1 MSNRIKNTF
10 SEDKNFFIMKNKTF
24 DEILFNFCSINEE
37 NEIVIDYRYFKL
49 LCLTKSMNYDT
60 INEYV
65 IKLMQK
71 VLLNNSVF
79 VVHLCLKSL
88 TIADVDKHY
97 KFICKISEIL
107 KTTFPDKL
115 EKCFVYKAPFIF
127 SQLFTIISAFV
138 DKTTLDK
145 LELVK

>member
-79 VVHLCLKSL
+79 VVHL
-88 TIADVDKHY
+88 
-97 KFICKISEIL
+97 
-107 KTTFPDKL
+107 
-115 EKCFVYKAPFIF
+115 
-127 SQLFTIISAFV
+127 
-138 DKTTLDK
+138 
-145 LELVK
+145 